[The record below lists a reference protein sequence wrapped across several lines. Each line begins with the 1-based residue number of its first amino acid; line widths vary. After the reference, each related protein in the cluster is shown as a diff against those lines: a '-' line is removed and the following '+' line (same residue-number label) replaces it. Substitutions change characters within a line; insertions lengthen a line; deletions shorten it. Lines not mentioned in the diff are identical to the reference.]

1 MIKIEELRPLYVVH
15 SFATAILA
23 GTIAL
28 LGYELSKPKIQHVE
42 ASTPVFKASA
52 LMSASPQPVIT
63 YRLPALSERFQR
75 KVLVHSVRKKAAAH
89 GQTDKSYIAMNR
101 P

>member
-15 SFATAILA
+15 SLATAILA

-28 LGYELSKPKIQHVE
+28 LGYEVSKPKIIHVE
-42 ASTPVFKASA
+42 ASSAVFKASA
-52 LMSASPQPVIT
+52 LMSAGPKTVIT

-75 KVLVHSVRKKAAAH
+75 KVLVHSVRKKAAAR
-89 GQTDKSYIAMNR
+89 GQTDKSYMALNR